1 MSDTPRVDIVVRTKN
16 RPQFLARAL
25 DDILA
30 QEYPHWQLIIV
41 NDGGDPVQAEVAR
54 RPGLEGRFT
63 LLDLPES
70 LGRGGAVMPGI
81 EAGHSPYIAIHDD
94 DDTWHPQFLT
104 RTIQHLQSTD
114 DVAVSVR
121 TEIVWETPALQETGR
136 EPFHPFM
143 QEPTYFDLLRFNH
156 VVPIS
161 LLYRR
166 CVLDTIGFDQ
176 RLRSVS
182 DWDVNLQLWGLG
194 SVGFLNGE
202 PLAYWHQRRSA
213 DGDAANSVIAEPESH
228 QLHDRRVRDEALR
241 QYVDVHGSG
250 DLLFLAKYVEERMQE
265 INGRLDRVQQRY
277 DEISRLLRDR

>member
-1 MSDTPRVDIVVRTKN
+1 VSDTPHADIVVRTKN

-25 DDILA
+25 DDILT
-30 QEYPHWQLIIV
+30 QQYPHWHVIIV

-54 RPGLEGRFT
+54 RPGLEGRVT

-70 LGRGGAVMPGI
+70 LGRGGAVRPGI
-81 EAGHSPYIAIHDD
+81 EAGHSPFIALHDD

-121 TEIVWETPALQETGR
+121 TEIIWETPGLHETGR
-136 EPFHPFM
+136 ELFHPFM

-166 CVLDTIGFDQ
+166 TVHDVITINSG
-176 RLRSVS
+176 LRSVF
-182 DWDVNLQLWGLG
+182 DWDVNLQLWRLG
-194 SVGFLNGE
+194 SVGFLDGE

-213 DGDAANSVIAEPESH
+213 DGEAANSVIAEPESH
-228 QLHDRRVRDEALR
+228 YLHDRRVRDEALR
-241 QYVDVHGSG
+241 QVPHDG
-250 DLLFLAKYVEERMQE
+250 DLLFLTGFVDERTQDLSA
-265 INGRLDRVQQRY
+265 RLDRVEAQY
-277 DEISRLLRDR
+277 DEILRGLRG

>member
-54 RPGLEGRFT
+54 RPGLEGRVT

-81 EAGHSPYIAIHDD
+81 EAGHAPYIAIHDD

-104 RTIQHLQSTD
+104 RTIKHLRSTD

-121 TEIVWETPALQETGR
+121 TEIIWETPALHETGR
-136 EPFHPFM
+136 ELFHPLM

-182 DWDVNLQLWGLG
+182 DWDVNLRLWQVGT
-194 SVGFLNGE
+194 VGFLDGE

-213 DGDAANSVIAEPESH
+213 EGDAANSVIAEPHSH
-228 QLHDRRVRDEALR
+228 YLHDRRVRDEALR
-241 QYVDVHGSG
+241 RVPHDG
-250 DLLFLAKYVEERMQE
+250 DRLFLAGFVDERTQDLSA
-265 INGRLDRVQQRY
+265 RLDRVEAQF
-277 DEISRLLRDR
+277 DEILRRLRG

>member
-1 MSDTPRVDIVVRTKN
+1 VSTTPRVDIIMRTKN

-30 QEYPHWQLIIV
+30 QEYPHWHLIIV
-41 NDGGDPVQAEVAR
+41 NDGGDPVQAHVAQ
-54 RPGLEGRFT
+54 RPGLDGRVT

-81 EAGHSPYIAIHDD
+81 EAGHAPYIAIHDD

-104 RTIQHLQSTD
+104 RTIQHLRSTD

-121 TEIVWETPALQETGR
+121 TQIIWESPALQETGR
-136 EPFHPFM
+136 ELFHPFM

-166 CVLDTIGFDQ
+166 TVHDVIAINSE
-176 RLRSVS
+176 LRSVF
-182 DWDVNLQLWGLG
+182 DWDVNLQLWRLG
-194 SVGFLNGE
+194 SVGFLDGE

-213 DGDAANSVIAEPESH
+213 DGDAANSVIAEPDSH
-228 QLHDRRVRDEALR
+228 YLHDRRVREKALR
-241 QYVDVHGSG
+241 RVTHDG
-250 DLLFLAKYVEERMQE
+250 DLLFLTGFVDDRTQDLSA
-265 INGRLDRVQQRY
+265 RLDRVEAQF
-277 DEISRLLRDR
+277 DEILRRLRG